1 MDKNHKV
8 QQRLCNC
15 KWDNC
20 EDLRNSVM
28 SNLPPNHV
36 WCQKIIR
43 IEFRDRNMDTM
54 SINKYALYN
63 SISRHILKQDKIN
76 EVSSYIYLYPHHY
89 PIALLSW
96 MSETSSSVSFVK

>member
-1 MDKNHKV
+1 
-8 QQRLCNC
+8 
-15 KWDNC
+15 
-20 EDLRNSVM
+20 M
-28 SNLPPNHV
+28 SNLPPYHV

-89 PIALLSW
+89 PIALLRW
-96 MSETSSSVSFVK
+96 MDETQSSVSFVKALTSE